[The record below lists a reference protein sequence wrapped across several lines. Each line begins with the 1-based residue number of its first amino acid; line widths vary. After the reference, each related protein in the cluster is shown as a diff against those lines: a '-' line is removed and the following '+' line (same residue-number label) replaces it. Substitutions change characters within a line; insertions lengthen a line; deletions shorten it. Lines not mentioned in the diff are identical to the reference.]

1 MTALYWPR
9 LVAVL
14 ALSAALPTC
23 GRRQLPPESPLD
35 TAANHYTRG
44 MARLT
49 DGDLWTAQS
58 EFERAHALDPD
69 YPGTYVGS
77 AMVALAQGEFWRA
90 KQEIEEAIHRDGG
103 FVDAHVALG
112 RIITEEGRHGGRK
125 PGDWLP
131 RAVKA
136 YGRAIDLDP
145 DAPSVYYYRGMSY
158 YVAGE
163 YASARESLAQVV
175 ARNRGDLV
183 GPAMHQ
189 IERIQ
194 LIERASP
201 GTDQGRAIAAVDRL
215 TRAELAVLLLEELK
229 LADLMRRRRPSEE
242 VGRFRAPDAQPQV
255 PRSAP
260 ADIELSWARPWIEE
274 ILDLGVAGLEVM
286 PDGLFRPED
295 AVTRANYARVNEGIM
310 EAIIGDGNLS
320 TRYVGEPSPF
330 PDVRPDSFAF
340 NAISLNVNRGVMAA
354 DTLTGRF
361 RPEDT
366 VTGAEALLII
376 RELQNAV
383 RMEF

>member
-1 MTALYWPR
+1 M
-9 LVAVL
+9 
-14 ALSAALPTC
+14 C
-23 GRRQLPPESPLD
+23 GRRQLPRESPLD

-44 MARLT
+44 MAHLT

-77 AMVALAQGEFWRA
+77 ALVALAQGEFWQA
-90 KQEIEEAIHRDGG
+90 KQEIEEAIHKDGG

-112 RIITEEGRHGGRK
+112 RIIAAEGIQVGGE
-125 PGDWLP
+125 PGKWLP
-131 RAVKA
+131 RSLKA

-145 DAPSVYYYRGMSY
+145 DAQPAYYYRGMSY
-158 YVAGE
+158 FAAGE
-163 YASARESLAQVV
+163 FATARESLAQVV
-175 ARNRGDLV
+175 ARNRGALV
-183 GPAMHQ
+183 GPAMRQ

-201 GTDQGRAIAAVDRL
+201 GSDQGWAIAAVDRL

-229 LADLMRRRRPSEE
+229 LRDLMRRHRPSHEA
-242 VGRFRAPDAQPQV
+242 GQFRTPDTQPQV
-255 PRSAP
+255 PPSAP

-286 PDGLFRPED
+286 PDGLFHPED

-320 TRYVGEPSPF
+320 TRHVGEASPF
-330 PDVRPDSFAF
+330 PDVRQDSFAF
-340 NAISLNVNRGVMAA
+340 NAISLNVNRGIMAA

>member
-1 MTALYWPR
+1 MC
-9 LVAVL
+9 
-14 ALSAALPTC
+14 SQ
-23 GRRQLPPESPLD
+23 RQLPPESPLD
-35 TAANHYTRG
+35 TAQNHYTRG
-44 MARLT
+44 MARLG

-69 YPGTYVGS
+69 FPGTYVGS
-77 AMVALAQGEFWRA
+77 AMVAMAQGEFWRA
-90 KQEIEEAIHRDGG
+90 KQDIEEAIHRDGG

-112 RIITEEGRHGGRK
+112 RIVTEDGRQGGRK
-125 PGDWLP
+125 PDDWLP
-131 RAVKA
+131 LALEA
-136 YGRAIDLDP
+136 YARAIDLDP
-145 DAPSVYYYRGMSY
+145 EAPSAYYHRGMSY
-158 YVAGE
+158 YAAGE
-163 YASARESLAQVV
+163 YTSARESLAQVV

-201 GTDQGRAIAAVDRL
+201 GTDQGWAIAAVDRL

-229 LADLMRRRRPSEE
+229 LGELMRRRPRREE
-242 VGRFRAPDAQPQV
+242 LGQFRAPHAQTQTPRPV
-255 PRSAP
+255 PT
-260 ADIELSWARPWIEE
+260 DIELCWARPWIEE
-274 ILDLGVAGLEVM
+274 ILDLGVSGLEVM

-310 EAIIGDGNLS
+310 EAITGDDNLS
-320 TRYVGEPSPF
+320 TRYVGESSPF
-330 PDVRPDSFAF
+330 PDVRQDSFAF
-340 NAISLNVNRGVMAA
+340 NAISLNVNRGIMSA

-366 VTGAEALLII
+366 ITGAEALLII